1 MRSAHSRKSLA
12 EILSRPV
19 ALDLLSLYNNEKTLE
34 KTLDLLILTERV
46 HGHVDDY

>member
-1 MRSAHSRKSLA
+1 MEQLKIKQREFEMRSAHSRKSLA

-34 KTLDLLILTERV
+34 LFV
-46 HGHVDDY
+46 NSN